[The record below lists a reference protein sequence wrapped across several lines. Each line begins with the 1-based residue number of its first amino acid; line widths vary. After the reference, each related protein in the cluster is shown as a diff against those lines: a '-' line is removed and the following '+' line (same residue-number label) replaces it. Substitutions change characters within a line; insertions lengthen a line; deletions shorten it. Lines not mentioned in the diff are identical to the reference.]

1 MARRE
6 RYRLIP
12 ECPERPTLLHIT
24 NRGAG
29 LRDIFLSPADR
40 LIFLSMLAHVC
51 LDDGL
56 RIHTYCLMT
65 NHFHLLVEDPRGMI
79 SRAMLR
85 LQASYARYFNDCRG
99 KRGAGHVFGDRFFS
113 ERVTSGRY
121 YDRLVSYILLNPVRC
136 ATPLATK
143 AEDYPWSSVRLHLST
158 APSSDFFAQ
167 LVDSCGGIE
176 TLLAGMPAPSRPEYE
191 TTRRNRFNALLAGE
205 WIVRDSAR
213 SGRSPEKMSLTLER
227 RHSMRRPDPQ
237 EQQPEQSTGSEQVDA
252 TVLPS
257 DVDMDVD
264 TIAYEVPR
272 VTKPFLGCSVESAS
286 AAIVRVCGSA
296 IPGDHSAFNDV
307 ICYAFWRFT
316 SAEPQTI
323 SRCLATTASG
333 VVRAVERLRQL
344 KMASPAW
351 ASLLHRLEWALR
363 YGLRCAPW
371 RA

>member
-1 MARRE
+1 
-6 RYRLIP
+6 
-12 ECPERPTLLHIT
+12 
-24 NRGAG
+24 
-29 LRDIFLSPADR
+29 
-40 LIFLSMLAHVC
+40 
-51 LDDGL
+51 
-56 RIHTYCLMT
+56 
-65 NHFHLLVEDPRGMI
+65 MI

-113 ERVTSGRY
+113 ERVNSGRY

-158 APSSDFFAQ
+158 ATSSDFFAQ

-191 TTRRNRFNALLAGE
+191 TMRRNRFNALLAGE
-205 WIVRDSAR
+205 WIVRDTAR
-213 SGRSPEKMSLTLER
+213 SGRSPEQMSLTLER

-237 EQQPEQSTGSEQVDA
+237 EQQPEQSTGSEQVDG